1 MIENSDPKQVYERYL
16 AAFNEYGAQCR
27 TAPERRHQPNASLF
41 ADLRGQLTP
50 HAEAGHADCQ
60 YALAIIACMGL
71 CCKTEEEYEAGYAQ
85 GTEEATRWWVAAG
98 RQGCSWAVDNLI
110 TCGTGPEAERA
121 RSVSQEVKRDCP
133 HLIGHDKPTGMPI
146 IGPDFMREV
155 TRRLYGVVRTGKELS
170 DDHPQTRMDRE

>member
-1 MIENSDPKQVYERYL
+1 MESNPDTIYESYRM
-16 AAFNEYGAQCR
+16 AVDEYFAKCS
-27 TAPERRHQPNASLF
+27 TAPERRHQPDWERFSE
-41 ADLRGQLTP
+41 LRRQLVP

-60 YALAIIACMGL
+60 YAMAIIAWMGL

-98 RQGCSWAVDNLI
+98 RQGCSWAVDNLL
-110 TCGTGPEAERA
+110 TLGTGPEAERA

-155 TRRLYGVVRTGKELS
+155 TRRLYGVVRSGNE
-170 DDHPQTRMDRE
+170 

>member
-1 MIENSDPKQVYERYL
+1 MESKPDTIYESYRM
-16 AAFNEYGAQCR
+16 AVDEYFAKCS
-27 TAPERRHQPNASLF
+27 TAPERRHQPDWKLF
-41 ADLRGQLTP
+41 TALRSQLLP

-60 YALAIIACMGL
+60 YAMAIIAWMGL

-98 RQGCSWAVDNLI
+98 RQGCSWAVDNLL

-155 TRRLYGVVRTGKELS
+155 TRRLYGVVWTKK
-170 DDHPQTRMDRE
+170 D

>member
-1 MIENSDPKQVYERYL
+1 MKDDVNAVIERYHL
-16 AAFNEYGAQCR
+16 AFSDYAALCR
-27 TAPERRHQPNASLF
+27 TAPEQRHQPDWKLF
-41 ADLRGQLTP
+41 TALRSQLLP

-60 YALAIIACMGL
+60 YALAIIAWMGL
-71 CCKTEEEYEAGYAQ
+71 CCKTEEEYEAGYAK

-98 RQGCSWAVDNLI
+98 RQGCSWAVDNLL
-110 TCGTGPEAERA
+110 TLGTGPEAERA

-155 TRRLYGVVRTGKELS
+155 TRRLYGVVWTKKE
-170 DDHPQTRMDRE
+170 